1 MDKEKSVVT
10 PESGGPRDQS
20 VPFYQA
26 DVPGGFIGWGKTT
39 TLGASTGFAMGAK
52 LDIIHVGGDYSTV
65 LKGFGFKTEKIEDP
79 EAIAPALQR
88 AIETVKGGK
97 SVFLECTTRIDTD
110 FSI

>member
-1 MDKEKSVVT
+1 MNNGEFGGYAKFHPIAAEK
-10 PESGGPRDQS
+10 
-20 VPFYQA
+20 Y
-26 DVPGGFIGWGKTT
+26 
-39 TLGASTGFAMGAK
+39 
-52 LDIIHVGGDYSTV
+52 DIIHVGGDYSTV

-97 SVFLECTTRIDTD
+97 SVFLECMTRIDMD